1 MKIVIPGGTG
11 QLGTLL
17 ARAFHQGGHDV
28 TVIGRSTGRYPWR
41 SVVWDPTSDGAW
53 TEEFDGADIVINL
66 AGRSVNCRYTPEHR
80 REILESR
87 TVSVQAV
94 GRAIRKAPNPPS
106 LWLQSSTATIYAHRY
121 DDANDET
128 TGIIGGSEKDV
139 PDTWKFSIDVAN
151 AWERALDEAPTP
163 RTRKVTLRTAMV
175 MSPDAGGVFDTL
187 MGLVRVGLGGP
198 AGSGRQYVSWIHD
211 TDFIRALHW
220 IIDHPDIEGIVNLAS
235 PNPLP
240 NRQFMADLRRIH
252 GMPIGLP
259 ATGWMLEIGAVLLR
273 TETELLLKSR
283 RVVPGLLL
291 QQGFSFNHPT
301 WPGAAEDLHR
311 RWRNDDGDR

>member
-17 ARAFHQGGHDV
+17 ARTFHQDGHDV
-28 TVIGRSTGRYPWR
+28 AVIGRSVGRFPWR

-94 GRAIRKAPNPPS
+94 GRAIRKASNPPS

-163 RTRKVTLRTAMV
+163 RTRKVKLRTAMV

-187 MGLVRVGLGGP
+187 MGLVRVGLGGS

-211 TDFIRALHW
+211 TDFVRALHW

-259 ATGWMLEIGAVLLR
+259 ATGWMPEVGAVLLR

-283 RVVPGLLL
+283 RVVPGFLL

-301 WPGAAEDLHR
+301 WSGAAEDLHR
-311 RWRNDDGDR
+311 RWRNDDNR